1 MEFTLQ
7 GKAGVVAHFMPR
19 GMLLESLEPPV
30 AGSASSIN
38 SASAAPLPAPSAFP
52 ASAAIARPAKPDGL
66 GSKAQDS
73 GLVAPVLPPDL
84 SGQPVKE
91 KSLRVKHGLGMD
103 GGAGDWAGKM
113 AEAGGMS
120 KGSVKMLPPTPMFA
134 HLGNVRKAGS
144 GEAHKLPRTERNGA
158 GARSEEGD
166 GAGSGGRS
174 RSGSGRLWVFGGSAD
189 GSNGSR
195 RGMGATAAAVVAGA
209 GLVAQA
215 RDVCSMHA
223 GRPLAMLSAGD
234 RSTGGG
240 GTMGGGGSMSGRGST
255 GGPRIKRNLTAA
267 QISQHASA
275 LREGRTMCELL
286 RVQQRGKGRH
296 LLIMAHGFGAN
307 HAQWKDVVELMSPD
321 RFTVLLFDFIGAHG
335 TQHDLFD
342 PVRYASLKGFA
353 DDVSLLLDELGI
365 QASSSWQE
373 ITFIGHQQAG
383 IVGLL
388 LALQRPD
395 LFHRVIT
402 LASSPRLLS
411 DVGYAGGFELQ
422 DLDQVFGVMQSNY
435 TMWAAGCMPVLTP
448 DDIRLP
454 HVCDFTRPLF
464 SLRPDVAFALLKT
477 TFACDVRAVLP
488 EVLVQTHMLL
498 IALDPTVPHS
508 TTQHML
514 AAIPNSY
521 AEILAVTSLHV
532 RPDVVATSIL
542 RHISMPLRDAQ
553 SQSCRQT
560 VSTRFA
566 IPSSVLPPTRVVEE
580 GWE

>member
-1 MEFTLQ
+1 MGNCLKR
-7 GKAGVVAHFMPR
+7 GYNNGPVSSSRAHR
-19 GMLLESLEPPV
+19 TTDKEGTSSLEAKPRKQSSEEESSFETAQAAPKPIPSASLFPAAV

-335 TQHDLFD
+335 WE
-342 PVRYASLKGFA
+342 R
-353 DDVSLLLDELGI
+353 
-365 QASSSWQE
+365 
-373 ITFIGHQQAG
+373 
-383 IVGLL
+383 VGEGG
-388 LALQRPD
+388 RGWE
-395 LFHRVIT
+395 RVGEGG
-402 LASSPRLLS
+402 RGW
-411 DVGYAGGFELQ
+411 VGVG
-422 DLDQVFGVMQSNY
+422 MSN
-435 TMWAAGCMPVLTP
+435 GRTP
-448 DDIRLP
+448 
-454 HVCDFTRPLF
+454 
-464 SLRPDVAFALLKT
+464 
-477 TFACDVRAVLP
+477 
-488 EVLVQTHMLL
+488 
-498 IALDPTVPHS
+498 
-508 TTQHML
+508 
-514 AAIPNSY
+514 Y
-521 AEILAVTSLHV
+521 
-532 RPDVVATSIL
+532 
-542 RHISMPLRDAQ
+542 
-553 SQSCRQT
+553 
-560 VSTRFA
+560 
-566 IPSSVLPPTRVVEE
+566 LPPSFPSPSRPFLFPCLSPSQH
-580 GWE
+580 GQA